1 MILFR
6 KEHPKM
12 QNVHGL
18 SLVTTLVN
26 LRLKGRSVSIGTGF
40 FYKNNKGDKSVIFL
54 ATNYHVITGIGP
66 SERGVKTVLGD
77 EIAIQLRDKAGSTYE
92 VIIPLFIYGY
102 QNWLEHPTDDEAD
115 IVLIPLPAKLL
126 ENADFSYVSVEATL
140 KDILLSPSSP
150 VVMIGYPHGY
160 RDTVNNLPIWKTGNL
175 ASEPE
180 YDFDGKKVIVV
191 DISAYPGMSGSPA
204 FFVSHNGYA
213 TKKGEI
219 FMGGGMAIHFLG
231 VYASMQ
237 MLNSDLYLEQV
248 TNHSAYKVTH
258 SESLQLGHVWKAAL
272 LEQIADGFEP
282 DDYPNHFSRKVI
294 IPEIKSS
301 FEMKF

>member
-1 MILFR
+1 
-6 KEHPKM
+6 M

-18 SLVTTLVN
+18 SLVTTLVT
-26 LRLKGRSVSIGTGF
+26 LRHRGHPVSIGTGF
-40 FYKNNKGDKSVIFL
+40 FYISGKGDKSVMFL

-66 SERGVKTVLGD
+66 TEKATKTVLGD
-77 EIAIQLRDKAGSTYE
+77 ELVIQLRDKAGKAYNE
-92 VIIPLFIYGY
+92 IIPLFINEY

-115 IVLIPLPAKLL
+115 VVLIPLPPKML
-126 ENADFSYVSVEATL
+126 EKADFAYIGNETTINDL
-140 KDILLSPSSP
+140 MLPPSSP

-160 RDTVNNLPIWKTGNL
+160 RDTVNNLPIWKTGSL

-204 FFVSHNGYA
+204 FYVSHNGYS
-213 TKKGEI
+213 TKKGDVV
-219 FMGGGMAIHFLG
+219 MGGGMAIHFLG

-248 TNHSAYKVTH
+248 QNQSNYKVSH
-258 SESLQLGHVWKAAL
+258 SESLQLGHVWKAEL
-272 LEQIADGFEP
+272 LEQIAGTFDP
-282 DDYPNHFSRKVI
+282 DIYLKHFVRKVMR
-294 IPEIKSS
+294 PVKQPL
-301 FEMKF
+301 FETKF